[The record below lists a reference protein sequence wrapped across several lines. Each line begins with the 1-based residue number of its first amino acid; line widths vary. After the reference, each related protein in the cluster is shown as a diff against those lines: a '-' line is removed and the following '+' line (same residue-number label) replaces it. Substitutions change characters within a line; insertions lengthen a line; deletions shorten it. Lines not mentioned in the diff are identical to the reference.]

1 MQRIRKGDEVIVI
14 CGRDKGTKGTVLS
27 RVDDRH
33 VLVEGVNVVKKHVR
47 PNPALGVAG
56 GIVDKTMPIDQSNVM
71 LVNPETGKGDRVGF
85 QIVDGKKEQRRRCRC
100 QGRMRVMMSRF
111 ATIYRDTI
119 VPELTK
125 KFGYK
130 SIMEVPRITKI
141 TLNMGV
147 GEAVND
153 KKLVDNAV
161 ADMTKIAGQKPVI
174 TRTRKAIANFKIRE
188 NMPIGCMVTLRGERM
203 YDFLDRLVTVAFPRV
218 RDFRGVSGRA
228 FDGRGN
234 YNIGLKE
241 QIIFP
246 EIEYDKIDAVR
257 GMNIS
262 ITTTAKTDE
271 EAKALLAGFN
281 FPFRN

>member
-1 MQRIRKGDEVIVI
+1 
-14 CGRDKGTKGTVLS
+14 
-27 RVDDRH
+27 
-33 VLVEGVNVVKKHVR
+33 
-47 PNPALGVAG
+47 
-56 GIVDKTMPIDQSNVM
+56 
-71 LVNPETGKGDRVGF
+71 
-85 QIVDGKKEQRRRCRC
+85 
-100 QGRMRVMMSRF
+100 MSRF

-271 EAKALLAGFN
+271 AAKALLAGFN
-281 FPFRN
+281 FQIGRAHV